1 MDQEDRRAMVRRGA
15 KIAVPTVAALGAG
28 GAVAIAA
35 TSSDTIHGCY
45 SKSKGNLRVADH
57 CKRTETAISWN
68 KQGPRGLTGA
78 QGIPGAKGDP
88 GPQGAPGAKGD
99 PGPQGVP
106 GARQGRRHR
115 SAGPGGAGRRG
126 RLDAAVRP
134 ARRTRQRPAG
144 LPEAQR
150 HLR

>member
-1 MDQEDRRAMVRRGA
+1 MGPYGRVDDGIGRIGMHRDDRRTMVRRGA

-57 CKRTETAISWN
+57 CKRTEVAISWN

-78 QGIPGAKGDP
+78 QGAQGIPGAP
-88 GPQGAPGAKGD
+88 GTPGAK
-99 PGPQGVP
+99 
-106 GARQGRRHR
+106 
-115 SAGPGGAGRRG
+115 
-126 RLDAAVRP
+126 
-134 ARRTRQRPAG
+134 
-144 LPEAQR
+144 
-150 HLR
+150 